1 MYTTGGMSRSD
12 HRLRIVIDTSVLVAA
27 LTNPS
32 GRAARIVDA
41 CLKGRIDVVCSEAT
55 LREAEMVIDS
65 QWLRRLAPTGRI
77 DKILKYIRTRSILVQ
92 GATIK
97 GLPLKDEGDR
107 RLVEA
112 AVEGG
117 ATYLVTADA
126 ELLRYRGNGA
136 TYLVTADAELLRYR
150 GHGGTEFVTATQ
162 LLQSLPL
169 EGTAADGDG

>member
-1 MYTTGGMSRSD
+1 MTLRQISVCGLVRESMYTTGGMSRSD

-41 CLKGRIDVVCSEAT
+41 CLKGRLDVVCSEAT
-55 LREAEMVIDS
+55 LREAELVIDS

-126 ELLRYRGNGA
+126 ELLRYRG
-136 TYLVTADAELLRYR
+136 
-150 GHGGTEFVTATQ
+150 HGGTEFVTATQ

-169 EGTAADGDG
+169 EGTAADRDG